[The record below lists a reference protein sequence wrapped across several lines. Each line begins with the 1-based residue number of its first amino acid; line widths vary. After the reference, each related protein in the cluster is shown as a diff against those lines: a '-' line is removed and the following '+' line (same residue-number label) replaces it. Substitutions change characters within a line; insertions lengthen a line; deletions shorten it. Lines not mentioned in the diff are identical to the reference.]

1 MDSGRSFTDMIMQGF
16 TPAAVSNNIP
26 LRNDVQA
33 RDEVA
38 AVVKGIQKRSK
49 NFTVKEDEM
58 VVSAWLNMSLNP
70 VRGVN
75 QSKNTYWKRIHDY
88 FHAHKDVYFDRTQSS
103 LMSRW
108 YGIQHACNIF
118 ASCVSKVEARNQ
130 SGVSVDDK
138 VRWPLDMPISYI
150 FAESHVS
157 SLFSIAASKCINYA

>member
-1 MDSGRSFTDMIMQGF
+1 MDSGRSLTNIIMEGF
-16 TPAAVSNNIP
+16 TPATVSTNIP

-75 QSKNTYWKRIHDY
+75 QSKIPIRKEYMITSRMLIPIT
-88 FHAHKDVYFDRTQSS
+88 HKA
-103 LMSRW
+103 L
-108 YGIQHACNIF
+108 
-118 ASCVSKVEARNQ
+118 
-130 SGVSVDDK
+130 
-138 VRWPLDMPISYI
+138 
-150 FAESHVS
+150 
-157 SLFSIAASKCINYA
+157 